1 LKWRR
6 FAAIGSSVRRAILLL
21 LFFAS
26 GCAALIYEL
35 VWFHQVQLVVGASS
49 LSMAVLLSSFMGGMA
64 LGSALLPRLV
74 GRERHPLRV
83 VAGLEA
89 GIAVL
94 GILIPLTLPFVRY
107 AYVALAGY
115 GYANVLLRALVCAVV
130 LLPPTVLMGAT
141 LPAISRWRSAL
152 GANSSA
158 VGFLYMANIAGA
170 AFGTALAGFYLLRVY
185 DTVIASG
192 VAVAIN
198 IVVAIVA
205 LAAASPAGHA
215 VPEEE
220 PGAAAGNAEVGG
232 APQLTIY
239 LAATLSGLT
248 ALGAEV
254 VWTRQLSLLF
264 GASVYTFSL
273 ILATFLAGLGIGSF
287 IGSMIARRSAAPAMA
302 LAGCQIALASAI
314 AFAAWTIV
322 TVLPTW
328 QPSTTFLP
336 RVRASAWLTF
346 AFDSARCLAAMLP
359 ATLLWGASFPLALAA
374 AARSGSDPAR
384 TVARVNAMNT
394 IGSLAGALL
403 FTLIGVPY
411 LGSQHAQQVL
421 VVLAVITTILL
432 LRESPTAFW
441 GLSVVVAVVSIMV
454 VRFVPPT
461 PGGLIAYGRSV
472 SSWSSIKNYLYVA
485 EGATASIAVTEDV
498 AGARQFHIA
507 GKVEASNMDVDMRL
521 ERMLGHLPAL
531 LHPNPRKILIVG
543 VGAGVTAG
551 ALVVHP
557 EVERMVI
564 CEIEPRVPESAR
576 RYFADEN
583 HHVFDSPKVQLV
595 FDDARHFLQTTQE
608 KFDIITSDPIHPWVR
623 GAATLYSEEYLQL
636 VKAHLNH
643 GGVVTQWVPLY
654 ETDVPSVKS
663 ELATFVSVFPDTT
676 LWSPDFLEEGYDLVA
691 LGRLDGGPINQQTLG
706 RRILQSAD
714 VATSL
719 AEVSLGS
726 AGGLLA
732 TYAGRSKDLAP
743 WLADAVIN
751 RERHLR
757 LQYLAGLA
765 ANFDDRY
772 GIFQAILQYRRYPA
786 DLFQASA
793 ETEGQLQ
800 KWYLP

>member
-1 LKWRR
+1 LVH
-6 FAAIGSSVRRAILLL
+6 ALLLL
-21 LFFAS
+21 LFLAS

-35 VWFHQVQLVVGASS
+35 VWFHLVQLVVGASS
-49 LSMAVLLSSFMGGMA
+49 ISMAVLLTSFMGGMA

-74 GRERHPLRV
+74 DQKRHPLRV
-83 VAGLEA
+83 VAALEA
-89 GIAVL
+89 GIGVL
-94 GILIPLTLPFVRY
+94 GILIPLALPFVRY

-115 GYANVLLRALVCAVV
+115 GYGNLLLRALVCAIV
-130 LLPPTVLMGAT
+130 LLPPTMLMGAT
-141 LPAISRWRSAL
+141 LPAISRWTSGL
-152 GANSSA
+152 GEKPGAI
-158 VGFLYMANIAGA
+158 GFLYMANIAGA
-170 AFGTALAGFYLLRVY
+170 AVGTALAGFYLLRVY

-198 IVVAIVA
+198 GVVA
-205 LAAASPAGHA
+205 LAALALAGRIAHRASTESVANGSGLEDTHA
-215 VPEEE
+215 TDATAIYV
-220 PGAAAGNAEVGG
+220 AAA
-232 APQLTIY
+232 
-239 LAATLSGLT
+239 LSGLT

-273 ILATFLAGLGIGSF
+273 ILATFLAGLGLGSLA
-287 IGSMIARRSAAPAMA
+287 GSVAARRTSSPALA
-302 LAGCQIALASAI
+302 FAGCQIALALAI
-314 AFAAWTIV
+314 AFAAWMIV
-322 TVLPTW
+322 TALPAW
-328 QPSTTFLP
+328 QPTNTFLP
-336 RVRASAWLTF
+336 RIRASAWLTF

-359 ATLLWGASFPLALAA
+359 ATFLWGASFPLALAA
-374 AARSGSDPAR
+374 AARRSDPAR
-384 TVARVNAMNT
+384 SVARVNAVNT
-394 IGSLAGALL
+394 IGSLLGALL
-403 FTLIGVPY
+403 FTLFGVPY
-411 LGSQHAQQVL
+411 LGSQHAQQLL
-421 VVLAVITTILL
+421 VALAVLTTIVLI
-432 LRESPTAFW
+432 RKAAASW
-441 GLSVVVAVVSIMV
+441 MVLSGVVAVTSIMV

-472 SSWSSIKNYLYVA
+472 SSWSSIKKYLYIA
-485 EGATASIAVTEDV
+485 EGTTASIAVTEDV
-498 AGARQFHIA
+498 AGAKQFHIA

-551 ALVVHP
+551 ALAVHP
-557 EVERMVI
+557 EVARMVI

-576 RYFADEN
+576 LYFGDEN
-583 HHVFDSPKVQLV
+583 HHVFDSPKVELV

-636 VKAHLNH
+636 VRAHLNP

-663 ELATFVSVFPDTT
+663 ELATFASVFPDMT

-691 LGRLDGGPINQQTLG
+691 LGRLDGGPINELAIR
-706 RRILQSAD
+706 RRIMQNAD
-714 VATSL
+714 VGTSL

-726 AGGLLA
+726 ASALLS
-732 TYAGRSKDLAP
+732 TYAGRGRDLAP
-743 WLADAVIN
+743 WLADGVIN

-765 ANFDDRY
+765 ANFDNRFQ
-772 GIFQAILQYRRYPA
+772 IFQTILQFRRYPA

-793 ETEGQLQ
+793 ETQGQLQ

>member
-1 LKWRR
+1 MPAL
-6 FAAIGSSVRRAILLL
+6 FV

-35 VWFHQVQLVVGASS
+35 VWFHLVQLVVGASS
-49 LSMAVLLSSFMGGMA
+49 ISMAVLLMSFMGGMA

-74 GRERHPLRV
+74 GQPRHPLRV
-83 VAGLEA
+83 VAALEA
-89 GIAVL
+89 GIGGL
-94 GILIPLTLPFVRY
+94 GIMIPLALPLVRY
-107 AYVALAGY
+107 AYVELAGY
-115 GYANVLLRALVCAVV
+115 GYANVLLRALVCAIV

-141 LPAISRWRSAL
+141 LPAIARWRAGL
-152 GANSSA
+152 GGKAGDI
-158 VGFLYMANIAGA
+158 GFLYMANIAGA
-170 AFGTALAGFYLLRVY
+170 AFGTALAGFYILRVY

-192 VAVAIN
+192 VAVTIN
-198 IVVAIVA
+198 GVVA
-205 LAAASPAGHA
+205 LAALAIARRVPHHPPVETPADQSRVEDAATRSDTTA
-215 VPEEE
+215 VYV
-220 PGAAAGNAEVGG
+220 AAA
-232 APQLTIY
+232 
-239 LAATLSGLT
+239 LSGLT

-264 GASVYTFSL
+264 GASVYTFTL
-273 ILATFLAGLGIGSF
+273 ILATFLTGLGLGSLA
-287 IGSMIARRSAAPAMA
+287 GSVIARRTTSAAMA
-302 LAGCQIALASAI
+302 FARCQIALALAI
-314 AFAAWTIV
+314 AFAAWMIV

-328 QPSTTFLP
+328 QPTYTFLP
-336 RVRASAWLTF
+336 RIRSSAWLTF

-359 ATLLWGASFPLALAA
+359 ATFLWGASFPLALAA
-374 AARSGSDPAR
+374 AASPSDPAR
-384 TVARVNAMNT
+384 SVSRVNAVNT
-394 IGSLAGALL
+394 IGALLGALL
-403 FTLIGVPY
+403 FTLFGVPY

-421 VVLAVITTILL
+421 VALAVLTTMVL
-432 LRESPTAFW
+432 LRRASSSW
-441 GLSVVVAVVSIMV
+441 VLLSVAVASLPI

-472 SSWSSIKNYLYVA
+472 SSWSSIKKYLYLS

-498 AGARQFHIA
+498 AGAKQFHIA

-531 LHPNPRKILIVG
+531 LHPNPRTILIVG

-551 ALVVHP
+551 ALAVHP
-557 EVERMVI
+557 EVERLVI

-576 RYFADEN
+576 LYFGAEN
-583 HHVFDSPKVQLV
+583 HHVFESPKVKLV
-595 FDDARHFLQTTQE
+595 FDDARHFLQTTRE

-636 VKAHLNH
+636 VRAHLNP

-654 ETDVPSVKS
+654 ETNVPSVKS
-663 ELATFVSVFPDTT
+663 ELATFISVFPDTT

-691 LGRLDGGPINQQTLG
+691 LGRLDGGPINERAIGL
-706 RRILQSAD
+706 RITRNAD

-726 AGGLLA
+726 AGALLA
-732 TYAGRSKDLAP
+732 TYAGRGRDLAP
-743 WLADAVIN
+743 WLADGIIN

-765 ANFDDRY
+765 ANFDERFL
-772 GIFQAILQYRRYPA
+772 IFQTILQFRRYPA

-793 ETEGQLQ
+793 ETQAQLQ
-800 KWYLP
+800 KWYVP